1 MTKTILRNLAPAL
14 ILTVLGG
21 VALSVPSGAE
31 AASCLKP
38 QNLSEVAKDM
48 QTLMNAERRRAGLR
62 AVSLSRD
69 LIKAAQRHACDMVER
84 GYFDHRDPNGN
95 RPSDRVR
102 RTGYKS
108 CLTAENIAMG
118 QQSVS
123 EVGAGWMDSS
133 GHRKNIL
140 DPQITDIGIG
150 VVQPSNATRPNMYW
164 VLVMAKPCDW

>member
-1 MTKTILRNLAPAL
+1 MTNTVLRNLAPAL
-14 ILTVLGG
+14 ILVAFGA
-21 VALSVPSGAE
+21 VALSLPSGAE
-31 AASCLKP
+31 AASCVKP
-38 QNLSEVAKDM
+38 ANLSEVAKDM
-48 QTLMNAERRRAGLR
+48 QKAMNADRRRAGLR

-69 LIKAAQRHACDMVER
+69 LITAAQRHACDMVER

-95 RPSDRVR
+95 KPSDRVR

-118 QQSVS
+118 QQSVP
-123 EVGAGWMDSS
+123 EVEAGWMGSR

-150 VVQPSNATRPNMYW
+150 VVQPSDARRTNLYW